1 MIEPILREHPSGTAS
16 AGARKSP
23 ELKECFLILPD
34 IPTIVIICT
43 SLDIDFVC
51 IFCHETKGVML
62 SCIIRNLYN
71 DQQ

>member
-23 ELKECFLILPD
+23 ELKECFLRLPD